1 MTFMKRRIRTFVRN
15 FGYDIV
21 SYKKD
26 HDRPFPSDFS
36 EDDIRIV
43 QEVKPYTLTSR
54 ERIYSLLRAVD
65 HVEAHQIPG
74 AFVECGVWRGG
85 SMLAAVREWQRVGR
99 SEREVYLFD
108 TYEGMPAPTDN
119 DVSALGLDARSTFEE
134 TKIHDQSSDWCYASL
149 EDVQQVLQSSGYGPD
164 KLHFI
169 KGRVEDTI
177 PAQAPDTIALLRLDT
192 DWYEST
198 KHELIHLFPRL
209 SHGGILIIDDYGYWK
224 GARKAVDEY
233 LAENRIRLFL
243 SRIDHT
249 GRLAV
254 KS

>member
-1 MTFMKRRIRTFVRN
+1 MTAMKRGLRN
-15 FGYDIV
+15 FLRKLGYDIV
-21 SYKKD
+21 SYKKNQE
-26 HDRPFPSDFS
+26 RAFPSDFS
-36 EDDIRIV
+36 EEDIRII
-43 QEVKPYTLTSR
+43 QEVKPFTLTSR
-54 ERIYSLLRAVD
+54 ERIFSLLRAVD
-65 HVEAHQIPG
+65 YVESHQIPG

-85 SMLAAVREWQRVGR
+85 SMLAAVREWQKVGR
-99 SEREVYLFD
+99 TKREVYLFD
-108 TYEGMPAPTDN
+108 TYEGMPAPTEK

-149 EDVQQVLQSSGYGPD
+149 EDVRHVLQSSGYGQD

-177 PAQAPDTIALLRLDT
+177 PAQAPDAIALLRLDT

-209 SHGGILIIDDYGYWK
+209 SPGGILIIDDYGYWK

-233 LAENRIRLFL
+233 LADNRIRLYL